1 MSQFEK
7 MKEKML
13 SAEPHKDIMPNEL
26 RAFMLKAGFMLDRVK
41 GSHHIYSHKGL
52 PNDLTI
58 PMHNTQPVKPVYIR
72 LVREKLLKLEDKEN
86 G

>member
-1 MSQFEK
+1 MSQFVK

-13 SAEPHKDIMPNEL
+13 SAKPHKDVMPNEL
-26 RAFMLKAGFMLDRVK
+26 RAFMLKAGFVLDRVK
-41 GSHHIYSHKGL
+41 GSHYIYSHKKL

-58 PMHNTQPVKPVYIR
+58 PMHNQPVKPVYIR
-72 LVREKLLKLEDKEN
+72 LVREKLLELE